1 MWLSFATVPAP
12 PADPGL
18 RRRRVTW
25 ARGESILLRIVLTPR
40 RSLVEG
46 PRAPRPEEIDD
57 VTELISSIFRF
68 GYYDPDYRLAAMRR
82 PVMQTGRVIMHEGKP
97 VSYIYAHDTGFSM
110 CGCPVKVTSIGCVC
124 TAEAHRNQGLAN
136 AILTHQIERAAAAG
150 VRLMI
155 VSGGRGLYR
164 RHHCVP
170 AGLASEVKLR
180 PALFRPSSGHLSIRR
195 VTLDD
200 WPILAPLYQD
210 EPAHFIRPADLEQNL
225 CFWWNCHHSEIYLV
239 EDDNRPV
246 AYAAL
251 SPHRWSDE
259 EARWVSEYAGSR
271 AALLDAMPLLFDATG
286 VKLIAF
292 AVLAQDRDLQYRFQ
306 RLGLEL
312 NWRTISGTM
321 RIINLPGLMSDL
333 KDYLAARLLERDLC
347 RLSFEQDG
355 ETCIFR
361 VGEESV
367 ALDLSAAAHLVC
379 GGPEAPE
386 IAGDLG
392 RVLSAV
398 FPLPT
403 IQPGFNYA

>member
-1 MWLSFATVPAP
+1 
-12 PADPGL
+12 
-18 RRRRVTW
+18 
-25 ARGESILLRIVLTPR
+25 
-40 RSLVEG
+40 
-46 PRAPRPEEIDD
+46 
-57 VTELISSIFRF
+57 
-68 GYYDPDYRLAAMRR
+68 
-82 PVMQTGRVIMHEGKP
+82 
-97 VSYIYAHDTGFSM
+97 
-110 CGCPVKVTSIGCVC
+110 VKVTSIGCVC
-124 TAEAHRNQGLAN
+124 TDEAHRNQGLAN

-170 AGLASEVKLR
+170 AGRAYEAKLT
-180 PALFRPSSGHLSIRR
+180 PDLFRSPTEGLSIRC
-195 VTLDD
+195 VTLAD
-200 WPILAPLYQD
+200 WPVLAPLYQA

-225 CFWWNCHHSEIYLV
+225 CFWWSCQRPDIYLV
-239 EDDNRPV
+239 ESDGRPV

-251 SPHRWSDE
+251 SEHRWRDE
-259 EARWVSEYAGSR
+259 EGRWVSEYAGSR
-271 AALLDAMPLLFDATG
+271 ATLLDAMPLLFEATG
-286 VKLIAF
+286 ARLIVF
-292 AVLAQDRDLQYRFQ
+292 AALAQDRDLQYRFQ
-306 RLGLEL
+306 RMGLEL
-312 NWRTISGTM
+312 DRRTISGTM
-321 RIINLPGLMSDL
+321 RIIDLPGLMSDL